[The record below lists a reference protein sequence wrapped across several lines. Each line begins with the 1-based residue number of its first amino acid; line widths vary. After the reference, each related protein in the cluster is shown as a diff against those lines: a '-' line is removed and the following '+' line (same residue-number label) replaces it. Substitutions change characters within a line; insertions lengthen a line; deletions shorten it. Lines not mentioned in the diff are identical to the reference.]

1 MVQSKNQL
9 MKRICLLLVFLLSA
23 LLSAHAQKC
32 CAIFGVNEEITY
44 NNISIATISLFRD
57 DTVKVAFTQVP
68 NDRPGD
74 YWIEFDYAPGVYTI
88 RAELEGFYPATTTF
102 IMKTKRN
109 TNIGAGTIFMK
120 KIRERRLGEVTVR
133 PTHIKMVMRGD
144 TVVYDAAA
152 FELANGSML
161 DALVAQLPGAE
172 LKDGQIKV
180 NGEYISSLLVNG
192 EDFFSGDPK
201 VALENLPAYT
211 VKNIKVYDR
220 AANDAYLLG
229 GKRSDEAKNMVM
241 DVQLKKEYSVGW
253 IGNVEGGYGLPHDR
267 YMGKAFGLGYTDHLR
282 LAAYGNVNDI
292 KNTQSA
298 GVSGGWGGGW
308 GQEGELDVQMGGLD
322 YLYKKNDW
330 KLLGNAMVSHE
341 EASVEKHKSSVSF
354 FDTGDVYGRSASIDK
369 DDKFHLI
376 TTHNLQYAGKRF
388 FLEVSPSIDYL
399 RNDYSRFNR
408 QATFTENPTEAYRS
422 QSLDSLFIALP
433 TSAYMAHLLSRISN
447 EQSGTTDWLIA
458 GGTAE
463 ASISF
468 PNLGDKLQLYG
479 SAKYRRDGNRPFSS
493 YFLQSGPAS
502 SEAGRSEQ
510 VMQSTRHVA
519 KTYDYQAGLSYQL
532 WFMPYQKKKGSYG
545 LITPSLDYAH
555 KRYDRSNTLYQY
567 RENGVATSYAP
578 SAFDPTK
585 LVLDLN
591 NTHQSVLDQNNVV
604 PGVSFQYLFLPSMLS
619 HKEFQI
625 NGGLR
630 GNVQEEQLHYEKA
643 EMDTTFSRTRFL
655 WIPSVEFKYC
665 SSAKD
670 QIEVKIGYNLSQSEP
685 SIYYGLRTVNDANP
699 TNIYLNN
706 ADLKR
711 TTTHQLSGSYYRFW
725 KEKHQ
730 SLTANAAYQRSNRS
744 IAQARYYDRNTGI
757 NTWRP
762 ENISG
767 NWSTNGNVQYTL
779 PFGEKEC
786 FQFQTGTSASYIH
799 SVDYATET
807 EELTRSTVKNLSLSE
822 NLGLTYRLKKHSFGV
837 SGNLSWLNACSNLA
851 FFDDISAIDVSARA
865 NCLLQLPFD
874 FQLGTDI
881 NLMMRRGY
889 SDRVLNTT
897 DWIWNASLSKV
908 MLRGNLTFKLD
919 AVDILGQISQVSH
932 ALNAQG
938 RTETWTNTM
947 PRYVMLHLIWRFQV
961 IPKKKL

>member
-1 MVQSKNQL
+1 
-9 MKRICLLLVFLLSA
+9 MKRLLLLLALTISA
-23 LLSAHAQKC
+23 YFGAHAQKC

-44 NNISIATISLFRD
+44 KGVAGATISLFRD
-57 DTVKVAFTQVP
+57 DTVKVAFTHVP
-68 NDRPGD
+68 RERLGD
-74 YWIEFDYAPGVYTI
+74 YWIEFDYVPGVYTI
-88 RAELEGFYPATTTF
+88 QAELKGYQPATTTF
-102 IMKTKRN
+102 IMKTKRH
-109 TNIGAGTIFMK
+109 TNIGAGTILLK
-120 KIRERRLGEVTVR
+120 KYRERLLSEATVR

-161 DALVAQLPGAE
+161 DALIAQLPGAE

-192 EDFFSGDPK
+192 EDFFSGNPK

-220 AANDAYLLG
+220 AAKDAYLLG
-229 GKRSDEAKNMVM
+229 GKRPDEPKNMVM
-241 DVQLKKEYSVGW
+241 DVRLKKEYSVGW
-253 IGNVEGGYGLPHDR
+253 LGNVEGGYGLPHNR
-267 YMGKAFGLGYTDHLR
+267 YMGKAFGLGYTDRLR
-282 LAAYGNVNDI
+282 LAVYGNLNDI

-298 GVSGGWGGGW
+298 GISGGWGGGW

-341 EASVEKHKSSVSF
+341 ESNVERHKSSISF

-376 TTHNLQYAGKRF
+376 TTHSLQYAAKRF
-388 FLEVSPSIDYL
+388 FLEIAPTIDYL
-399 RNDYSRFNR
+399 RNDLSRSNR
-408 QATFTENPTEAYRS
+408 QATFTENPTETYRS
-422 QSLDSLFIALP
+422 QSLDSLFFAQP
-433 TSAYMAHLLSRISN
+433 TSAYMLHLLSRISN
-447 EQSGTTDWLIA
+447 EQSGSTDWLIA
-458 GGTAE
+458 GGTAK

-468 PNLGDKLQLYG
+468 PALGDKLQLYA
-479 SAKYRRDGNRPFSS
+479 SAKYRRDGNNLQSN
-493 YFLQSGPAS
+493 YFLQSGSAS
-502 SEAGRSEQ
+502 TEVGRSEQ

-519 KTYDYQAGLSYQL
+519 KTYDYQAGLSYNL
-532 WFMPYQKKKGSYG
+532 WIMPYQKEKGSYAR
-545 LITPSLDYAH
+545 ITPSIHYAN
-555 KRYDRSNTLYQY
+555 KRYDRTNTLYQY
-567 RENGVATSYAP
+567 RETGVATSYAP
-578 SAFDPTK
+578 SAFDPAK

-591 NTHQSVLDQNNVV
+591 NTHNSVLDQNNAV
-604 PGVSFQYLFLPSMLS
+604 PGISFYYLYQPSMVS
-619 HKEFQI
+619 RKDFSVS
-625 NGGLR
+625 GGLR
-630 GNVQEEQLHYEKA
+630 GNVQQEQLHYEKA
-643 EMDTTFSRTRFL
+643 VMDTTFTRTRFL
-655 WIPSVEFKYC
+655 WMPSIEFKFRNH
-665 SSAKD
+665 AGGEKL
-670 QIEVKIGYNLSQSEP
+670 EVKLGYNLSQSEP

-711 TTTHQLSGSYYRFW
+711 TTTHQFSSSFYRFW
-725 KEKHQ
+725 KDSHQ
-730 SLTANAAYQRSNRS
+730 SLSVNAAYQCSNRS

-767 NWSTNGNVQYTL
+767 NWSTNGGVQYTL
-779 PFGEKEC
+779 PFGEKEA

-799 SVDYATET
+799 SADYATET
-807 EELTRSTVKNLSLSE
+807 EQLTRSTVKNLTISE

-837 SGNLSWLNACSNLA
+837 SGNLSWLNARSNLA
-851 FFDDISAIDVSARA
+851 FFNDISAFDVSARA
-865 NCLLQLPFD
+865 NCLLQLPLD

-938 RTETWTNTM
+938 RIETWTNTM

-961 IPKKKL
+961 VPKKKL